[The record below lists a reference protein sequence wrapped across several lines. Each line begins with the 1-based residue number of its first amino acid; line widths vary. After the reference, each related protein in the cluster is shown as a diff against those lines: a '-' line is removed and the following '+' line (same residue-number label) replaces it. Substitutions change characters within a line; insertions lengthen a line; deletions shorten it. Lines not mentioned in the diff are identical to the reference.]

1 MKTIRR
7 GVFETN
13 SSTTHCAT
21 YTKTYNHI
29 ADIPLRDKKE
39 FPTLNADGTL
49 DVELFVYWDIEV
61 RERDDID
68 LSSVKTIIEYLTAH
82 AVFSCHETLWSRK
95 NNEVIYH
102 YKDNHEYLVRD
113 VQKAY
118 QTVGLKAP
126 TDVRPY
132 FLDVGDNKIYITED
146 NINKWFFPFEEY
158 PWFDNKSEWDKYV
171 KKTLKNNPDAANWPY
186 AKHYIGMC
194 GNDLCSSSYEIATN
208 YYDDMAHDW
217 DGSYEESDEDKITT
231 NDMLTRQMS
240 LSFYHT

>member
-21 YTKTYNHI
+21 YTKTYKRI
-29 ADIPLRDKKE
+29 SDIPLRDVSE
-39 FPTLNADGTL
+39 FLALNPDGTL
-49 DVELFVYWDIEV
+49 DIELFVYWDIEV

-68 LSSVKTIIEYLTAH
+68 LSSVKTIIEYLAAH
-82 AVFSCHETLWSRK
+82 AIFSCHETLWSRK

-102 YKDNHEYLVRD
+102 YNDNHKLFLSD
-113 VQKAY
+113 IQKAY
-118 QTVGLKAP
+118 QTMGLKAP

-132 FLDVGDNKIYITED
+132 FLDINDNKIYITED
-146 NINKWFFPFEEY
+146 NIDKWFFPFEEY
-158 PWFDNKSEWDKYV
+158 PWFDKQSEYDNYI
-171 KKTLKNNPDAANWPY
+171 KKTIKRNPDAVNWPY

-194 GNDLCSSSYEIATN
+194 GNDLCCSSYENATD
-208 YYDDMAHDW
+208 YYDDMSRSC
-217 DGSYEESDEDKITT
+217 DGRDYDNEENNITT
-231 NDMLTRQMS
+231 NDMLTRQIS

>member
-21 YTKTYNHI
+21 YTKTYKRI
-29 ADIPLRDKKE
+29 SDIPLRDVSE
-39 FPTLNADGTL
+39 FPALNSDGTL
-49 DVELFVYWDIEV
+49 DIELFVYWDIEV

-68 LSSVKTIIEYLTAH
+68 LSSVKTIIEYLAAH
-82 AVFSCHETLWSRK
+82 AIFSCHETLWSRK

-102 YKDNHEYLVRD
+102 YNDNHKLFLAD
-113 VQKAY
+113 IQKAY
-118 QTVGLKAP
+118 QTMGLKAP

-132 FLDVGDNKIYITED
+132 FLDINDNKIYITED
-146 NINKWFFPFEEY
+146 NIDKWFFPFEEY
-158 PWFDNKSEWDKYV
+158 PWFDKQSEYDNYI
-171 KKTLKNNPDAANWPY
+171 KKTIKRNPDAVNWPY

-194 GNDLCSSSYEIATN
+194 GNDLCCSSYENATD
-208 YYDDMAHDW
+208 YYDDMSRSW
-217 DGSYEESDEDKITT
+217 DGRDYDSNENNITT
-231 NDMLTRQMS
+231 NDMLTRQIS